1 MALCRDLI
9 IKAEDILLNR
19 KLPLLAIFPDRL
31 VHPTIGTTADE
42 PNDMIPIT
50 HSNFAC
56 ISPGPAGFDTLYT
69 SKAIGQLVHGNPE
82 SRNGHCGEKN
92 SGDKSKD
99 PSVFR

>member
-1 MALCRDLI
+1 MALGNDLKV
-9 IKAEDILLNR
+9 KAEDILLDR
-19 KLPLLAIFPDRL
+19 KLPLLAIFADRL
-31 VHPTIGTTADE
+31 VHPAIGTTADE
-42 PNDMIPIT
+42 SNDMIPIP

-56 ISPGPAGFDTLYT
+56 ISPGPSGFDALYT